1 MVSATT
7 RAQLQR
13 VTDPSGMLLLLKL
26 EHASMATAYVVNDT
40 RDWVINHGAGD
51 ITWVGLPFRFKL
63 PNESAGNPARAAL
76 EIDNVGRALVDELEA
91 LPPGGALQGT
101 FYLVSRATPTV
112 IDSSFSAPLS
122 TVVVTMAAVSAVLGA
137 DDELRAP
144 AVKLRYDQVT
154 APALFEG

>member
-1 MVSATT
+1 MVTAAT

-40 RDWVINHGAGD
+40 RDWVISGT
-51 ITWVGLPFRFKL
+51 TWVGLPFRFKL
-63 PNESAGNPARAAL
+63 PAEASGQAPRAAL
-76 EIDNVGRALVDELEA
+76 EIDNVGRALTDELEA

-101 FYLVSRATPTV
+101 FTLVSRATPTV
-112 IDSSFSAPLS
+112 VDFSFSAPLS
-122 TVVVTMAAVSAVLGA
+122 AVVVTMTAVSATLGA

-144 AVKLRYDQVT
+144 AVKLRYDPLT